1 MRIQTWFTLQT
12 KRSPLVVRYTGSTTL
27 KAGLTKVLINAQVGI
42 KAQPG
47 WLIVIAG
54 QTDANGVVEQNLA
67 LSHACASAV
76 RDWTQQMCDIGDSC
90 FAVQGFAANQP
101 IASNATEAGRTAN
114 RRVDIQRVPQVGA
127 CEQTALAEEAGRSQ
141 RAGASVHLQG
151 EFRSFHGAI
160 VLGYSPT
167 VAGARC
173 PDLPLARAS
182 PVADGVVLLVNCD

>member
-1 MRIQTWFTLQT
+1 MRIQTWFTSQT

-27 KAGLTKVLINAQVGI
+27 KAGLTKILINAQVGI

-76 RDWTQQMCDIGDSC
+76 RDWTQQMCDIG
-90 FAVQGFAANQP
+90 G
-101 IASNATEAGRTAN
+101 ATGAGRTAN

-127 CEQTALAEEAGRSQ
+127 CEQTALAEEAGCS
-141 RAGASVHLQG
+141 
-151 EFRSFHGAI
+151 
-160 VLGYSPT
+160 
-167 VAGARC
+167 
-173 PDLPLARAS
+173 
-182 PVADGVVLLVNCD
+182 